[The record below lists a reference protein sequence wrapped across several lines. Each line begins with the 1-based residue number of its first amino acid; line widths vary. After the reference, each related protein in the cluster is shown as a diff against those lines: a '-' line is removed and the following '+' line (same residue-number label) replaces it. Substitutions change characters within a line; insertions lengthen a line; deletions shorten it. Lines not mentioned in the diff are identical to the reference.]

1 MPIRVFKYGLLAPTV
16 NGPMVLEQMLL
27 AHRYRNVLV
36 EIERERR
43 ASVQAVLALHPDMAP
58 LEAQVADLAERYE
71 TAQKA
76 LGQSRAV
83 RQPRAALAPQ
93 REELRKLAAELRE
106 TRAQIKAGRKAVY
119 EDPTVRAQINAA
131 DENGKGRVREARKLC
146 GVYWGTYLLQ
156 EADADRARQ
165 EKTPPKF
172 RRWDEQGRVSVQ
184 IQKGMSVDELLGNDT
199 RLQVAP
205 VAPAAHDE
213 GCRRGDRRRA
223 QRTVL
228 KLRIGSD
235 EDSNRIPIW
244 AEFPMIYHRP
254 LPPGSTIKVAT
265 VARTRHN
272 CWQWDWN
279 LTLTVDV
286 PDIAMRAAPASG
298 VVALNL
304 GFCMRPNGTIRAGYL
319 VGSDGAQQEILLPS
333 NIGDA
338 VSKAS
343 SIRGFR
349 DKNMDT
355 MKAAL
360 TAWLGEITVAYDKSV
375 VTAID
380 WADTPDSWARLVEY
394 IQAGGPSIPTWLA
407 DIKPHLHAWR
417 SPDRFRKLA
426 LRWRA
431 ARFPGDEVGY
441 GALEAW
447 RYRDNHLEPYE
458 TGMRRR
464 ALLRRREGYRILAAN
479 LCQRYRTLVI
489 DDTDLAELKRSPAA
503 ESEEADSIPL
513 VKNNQSLAAGSELRQ
528 VLMNAFYGRV
538 VKVSAKNVT
547 RGCHSCGHVDETW
560 DSGDPEINTGRDRT
574 CPACGITVDQDANAC
589 RNLLLT
595 WARDQEIPPDAAPA
609 AKPSRSQRMRA
620 GAKSEHP
627 SRAATRTARTDGR
640 SHDSTGGSMP

>member
-43 ASVQAVLALHPDMAP
+43 ATVQAVLALHPDMAP
-58 LEAQVADLAERYE
+58 LESKVAGLAEQYE
-71 TAQKA
+71 AAQKA
-76 LGQSRAV
+76 LGQARTV

-93 REELRKLAAELRE
+93 REELRRLAAELRE
-106 TRAQIKAGRKAVY
+106 TRAQIKAGRKEVY
-119 EDPTVRAQINAA
+119 ADTTVRAQLDAA
-131 DENGKGRVREARKLC
+131 DEHAKARVKEARKLC

-184 IQKGMSVDELLGNDT
+184 VQGGISVDELLGSDT
-199 RLQVAP
+199 RVRVAP
-205 VAPAAHDE
+205 VASVAHDE

-223 QRTVL
+223 QRTTL
-228 KLRIGSD
+228 MLRIGSD

-254 LPPGSTIKVAT
+254 IPPGSTIKVAT
-265 VARTRHN
+265 VSRSRHN

-286 PDIAMRAAPASG
+286 PETAMRGAPVSG

-304 GFCMRPNGTIRAGYL
+304 GFCQRPDGALRAGYL
-319 VGSDGAQQEILLPS
+319 VASDGTEQEILLPS

-343 SIRGFR
+343 SIRSFR

-355 MKAAL
+355 MKSAL
-360 TAWLGEITVAYDKSV
+360 TAWLGDLTEAHDKAVAI
-375 VTAID
+375 AIAC
-380 WADTPDSWARLVEY
+380 ADHPWGRVGAY
-394 IQAGGPSIPTWLA
+394 IRAGGPALPPWLA
-407 DIKPHLHAWR
+407 EIKPHLHAWR
-417 SPDRFRKLA
+417 SADRFRKLA
-426 LRWRA
+426 QRWRV
-431 ARFPGDEVGY
+431 ARFHGDEVGY
-441 GALEAW
+441 EALDAW

-464 ALLRRREGYRILAAN
+464 ALLRRREGYRILASN

-489 DDTDLAELKRSPAA
+489 DDTDLAELKRSPAP
-503 ESEEADSIPL
+503 ESEEVDGIPL
-513 VKNNQSLAAGSELRQ
+513 VKNNQSLVAGSELRQ
-528 VLMNAFYGRV
+528 VLMNAFHGRV
-538 VKVSAKNVT
+538 EKMSSNDVT
-547 RGCHSCGHVDETW
+547 RRCYSCGHVDEAW
-560 DSGDPEINTGRDRT
+560 DQSVNTGRGRT
-574 CPACGITVDQDANAC
+574 CPACGLRVDQDANAC
-589 RNLLLT
+589 RNLLLE
-595 WARDQEIPPDAAPA
+595 WANAQETPETARTAKSAI
-609 AKPSRSQRMRA
+609 AKPSRSQRL
-620 GAKSEHP
+620 
-627 SRAATRTARTDGR
+627 RTAR
-640 SHDSTGGSMP
+640 SASTTTRPLET